1 MKEVIMARHNKITRR
16 EFLHRTAFA
25 TAALGLTPELI
36 LAKSTTDY
44 DAKGLPTRK
53 LGSTGVKVPP
63 VALGTGS
70 RYCAVQDES
79 TGLKIL
85 EYALNNGFYYWD
97 TASSYG
103 SGDVISEARLGKILK
118 HRRNEVF
125 LATKVHS
132 REPEE
137 ARRLIE
143 QSLDRLQTDYLDI
156 LQIHSVNSVEDVEQF
171 TKPGGVYDLVREMK
185 AEGITR
191 FIGFTGHTSA
201 EAMKYAA
208 ANFEFDTMLIALN
221 HMKDGKQKFEQDAI
235 PAALEKGMG
244 VMAMKVV
251 RPRETVSSVTIPQLI
266 KYGLSLTDVSAC
278 VLGTDSVD
286 VVKSNLNLV
295 KNFTPLKQDQMEEI
309 KTALAPFYRHE
320 NLPWMAPHYRDGNWA

>member
-1 MKEVIMARHNKITRR
+1 MAKENKITRR
-16 EFLHRTAFA
+16 EFLSRTAFA

-36 LAKSTTDY
+36 LAKSKPNY
-44 DAKGLPTRK
+44 DSKRLPTRS
-53 LGSTGVKVPP
+53 LGSTGVKIPP

-85 EYALNNGFYYWD
+85 EYALNHGFYYWD
-97 TASSYG
+97 TASNYG
-103 SGDVISEARLGKILK
+103 DGDVISEERLGKILK

-132 REPEE
+132 RDPAE
-137 ARRLIE
+137 AKQLIE

-156 LQIHSVNSVEDVEQF
+156 LQIHSVQSVDEVKEF
-171 TKPGGVYDLVREMK
+171 TKPGGVYDLIREMK

-208 ANFEFDTMLIALN
+208 ANYDFDTMLIALN
-221 HMKDGKQKFEQDAI
+221 HLTDGKQKFEQDAI
-235 PAALEKGMG
+235 PAALKKGMG

-251 RPRETVSSVTIPQLI
+251 RPRETVKSVSVQQLI
-266 KYGLSLTDVSAC
+266 QYGLSLKDVSAC
-278 VLGTDSVD
+278 VIGTDSVD

-295 KNFTPLKQDQMEEI
+295 KNFKPLKQDQMEDI

-320 NLPWMAPHYRDGNWA
+320 NLPWMDPYYQDGNWA